1 VLVRHP
7 RTATLTPSGVRTP
20 PPSRPSARCQSTRS
34 RSNRDEADPSMRAR
48 SPAELDLACEHRRR
62 GSRDHTSKP
71 CSRRTLQLPKLRD
84 GLRSQLRGRGGRR
97 AAPKGRREE
106 EEDTAKKR
114 RRTPT
119 LSPRFH
125 RRRPQLALW
134 PLLSAHECRAVSS
147 GGTEGGTEG
156 KEEPRGE
163 RRGAA
168 QRLTPKLLL
177 RRMSERE

>member
-1 VLVRHP
+1 VLVQHP

-20 PPSRPSARCQSTRS
+20 PPSRPSGVRAPPPSRPSACCQLTRS
-34 RSNRDEADPSMRAR
+34 RSNRDGADLSVRAC
-48 SPAELDLACEHRRR
+48 SPAELDLACEHRHQ

-71 CSRRTLQLPKLRD
+71 RSRRTLQLPKLRD

-114 RRTPT
+114 RRSPA

-125 RRRPQLALW
+125 CRRPQRRLA
-134 PLLSAHECRAVSS
+134 
-147 GGTEGGTEG
+147 T
-156 KEEPRGE
+156 
-163 RRGAA
+163 AA
-168 QRLTPKLLL
+168 LL
-177 RRMSERE
+177 RTMCGSRTGGWSLPCVMSD